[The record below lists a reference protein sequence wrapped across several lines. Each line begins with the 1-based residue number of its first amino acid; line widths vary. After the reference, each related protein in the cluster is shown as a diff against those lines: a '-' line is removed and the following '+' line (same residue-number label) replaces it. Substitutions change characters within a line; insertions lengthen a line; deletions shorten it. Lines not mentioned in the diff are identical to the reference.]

1 MQPAP
6 AEECQERKILEGRH
20 RADRE
25 VYLSAVR
32 GLNEHLNKAEFNQA
46 YENAERA
53 KVAFESS
60 RDALDVHMQV
70 HGCGPLGEE

>member
-1 MQPAP
+1 VQPAL
-6 AEECQERKILEGRH
+6 ATECQERKILEGRY
-20 RADRE
+20 RADRR

-32 GLNEHLNKAEFNQA
+32 DLHEHLNKAEFDQA
-46 YENAERA
+46 YANAERA

-70 HGCGPLGEE
+70 HGCAPLGD